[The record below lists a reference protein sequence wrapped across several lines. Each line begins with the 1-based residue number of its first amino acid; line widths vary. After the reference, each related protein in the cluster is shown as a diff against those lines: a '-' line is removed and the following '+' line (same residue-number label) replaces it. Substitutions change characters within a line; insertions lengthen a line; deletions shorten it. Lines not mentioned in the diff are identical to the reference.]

1 MLTKY
6 EIEEDE
12 YIASK
17 NGYKIKKPEISIDY
31 LPLTETQIEYIIRGT
46 PILGYDTAYTAPAS
60 TTVRYDHIFRDAM
73 GRVSI

>member
-17 NGYKIKKPEISIDY
+17 NGYKIKKPEISINY
-31 LPLTETQIEYIIRGT
+31 SPSEAQIEYIIRTT
-46 PILGYDTAYTAPAS
+46 PILSYNTAHTSPAYNYFS
-60 TTVRYDHIFRDAM
+60 RDAIM